1 MQDKIYHY
9 KPGKIFRRKWS
20 FSGSYL
26 PKYEG
31 NLKKWLNMLADALKR
46 LAGKTI
52 AALPATVGTVFG
64 VV

>member
-1 MQDKIYHY
+1 MQDMIYYY
-9 KPGKIFRRKWS
+9 KTGKIFRRKWS
-20 FSGSYL
+20 FSGSYR

-46 LAGKTI
+46 LAGKAT
-52 AALPATVGTVFG
+52 AAFPATVGTVFG